1 MRNNLTVA
9 QRRKRNIN
17 LVLDAAGLP
26 KVDRDELGRWY
37 GLVYILVQFQKR
49 LNKFLSLRRNNG
61 GLDDGVDNQK
71 TALLQG

>member
-1 MRNNLTVA
+1 MRNNLTVT

-37 GLVYILVQFQKR
+37 GLVHILV
-49 LNKFLSLRRNNG
+49 
-61 GLDDGVDNQK
+61 
-71 TALLQG
+71 